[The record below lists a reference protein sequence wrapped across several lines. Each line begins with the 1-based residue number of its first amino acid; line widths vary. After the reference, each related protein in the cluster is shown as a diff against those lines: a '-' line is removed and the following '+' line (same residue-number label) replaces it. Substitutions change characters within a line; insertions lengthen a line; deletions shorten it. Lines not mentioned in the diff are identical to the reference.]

1 MVDATFAKFSINP
14 PFPLLVTLQAQ
25 VTLMAVRIREIVIFS
40 GIFDGKVEN
49 QFYIH
54 GTVHLTICFS
64 HFDVT
69 VRIHFY
75 SIFLTLD
82 L

>member
-25 VTLMAVRIREIVIFS
+25 VTLIAVRIREIVIFS
-40 GIFDGKVEN
+40 GIFGAKVEN
-49 QFYIH
+49 RLFFH
-54 GTVHLTICFS
+54 ATVHLKICFTD
-64 HFDVT
+64 FDVKNLML
-69 VRIHFY
+69 
-75 SIFLTLD
+75 SIILKLD